1 MIWTNRF
8 LELFLYG
15 LAVAF
20 IAGVVHLS
28 SVFAMPHVAPH
39 DAFTRLSKIVTQPNQ
54 AVLLPQPLPGHE
66 LAPFEDP
73 AMAQAVC
80 MFDLTRGSLRLRAK
94 LDPDALVTLSFR
106 SRTGRVFY
114 AMTDRAATKGTID
127 IHLLTPT
134 QLQAVQAD
142 DDEDNP
148 PQELRLV
155 APQLKG
161 FVLIDALVR
170 YPSERSAAEAR
181 ALSVS
186 CAPEDVAQN

>member
-1 MIWTNRF
+1 MIWTNRL

-20 IAGVVHLS
+20 VAGIVHLG
-28 SVFAMPHVAPH
+28 SVFAMPQVAPH
-39 DAFTRLSKIVTQPNQ
+39 DAFSRLSALAAPNRT
-54 AVLLPQPLPGHE
+54 VPLPQPLPGHE

-80 MFDLTRGSLRLRAK
+80 MFDLTRGSVRLRAK

-127 IHLLTPT
+127 IHLLTPP

-155 APQLKG
+155 APELKG
-161 FVLIDALVR
+161 FVLIEALVR
-170 YPSERSAAEAR
+170 YPSERPAAEAR
-181 ALSVS
+181 ASSVS

>member
-1 MIWTNRF
+1 MIWTNRL

-20 IAGVVHLS
+20 IAGIVHLA
-28 SVFAMPHVAPH
+28 SVFAMPQVAPH
-39 DAFTRLSKIVTQPNQ
+39 DAFTRLSALAQPNRTV
-54 AVLLPQPLPGHE
+54 ALPQPLPGHD
-66 LAPFEDP
+66 LAPFQDP

-80 MFDLTRGSLRLRAK
+80 MFDLTRGSVRLRAK
-94 LDPDALVTLSFR
+94 LESDALVTLSFR

-127 IHLLTPT
+127 IHLLTPP

-155 APQLKG
+155 APELKG

-170 YPSERSAAEAR
+170 YPSERPAAEAR
-181 ALSVS
+181 ASSVN

>member
-8 LELFLYG
+8 LALVLYG
-15 LAVAF
+15 LATAFVAG
-20 IAGVVHLS
+20 IVHLA
-28 SVFAMPHVAPH
+28 SVFAMPQVAPH
-39 DAFTRLSKIVTQPNQ
+39 DAFARLSALAQPNQ
-54 AVLLPQPLPGHE
+54 TVLLPAAVPGHE
-66 LAPFEDP
+66 LAPFQDP

-80 MFDLTRGSLRLRAK
+80 MFDLTRESVRLSAK
-94 LDPDALVTLSFR
+94 LEGDDLVTLSFR

-127 IHLLTPT
+127 IHILTPA

-148 PQELRLV
+148 SQELRLV
-155 APQLKG
+155 APELKG
-161 FVLIDALVR
+161 FVLIEALVR
-170 YPSERSAAEAR
+170 YPSERAAAEAR

>member
-1 MIWTNRF
+1 MIWTNR
-8 LELFLYG
+8 LLSLFLYG

-20 IAGVVHLS
+20 VAGIVHLA
-28 SVFAMPHVAPH
+28 SVFAMPQVAPH
-39 DAFTRLSKIVTQPNQ
+39 DAFTRLSALAQPNRTV
-54 AVLLPQPLPGHE
+54 ALPQPLPGHD
-66 LAPFEDP
+66 LAPFQDP

-80 MFDLTRGSLRLRAK
+80 IFDLTRGSVRLRAK
-94 LDPDALVTLSFR
+94 LESDALVTLSFR

-127 IHLLTPT
+127 IHLLTPP

-155 APQLKG
+155 APELKG

-170 YPSERSAAEAR
+170 YPSERPAAEAR
-181 ALSVS
+181 ASSVS